1 MKLEQIRTSASVIEP
16 PRPLAPESN
25 TPRSLDAAVAQV
37 KRRILCVFPRYE
49 SSFGTFDHAYPLLGV
64 KAFMPPQ
71 GLLTIAAYL
80 PGHWEVRFIDENVRR
95 ARRSDFRWADA
106 VFVSGMH
113 IQRNQINEI
122 NQRAHAA
129 GKPTV
134 LGGPSVSGCQEFYPE
149 FDYLHVGEL
158 GDATDRIILALA
170 RSAERPA
177 VQQVFT
183 TAERLP
189 LSQFPKP
196 AYKLAGMSNYF
207 LANVQFS
214 SGCPYR
220 CEFCDI
226 PELYGRNPRLKTP
239 AQIIAELDE
248 IVAGGAV
255 GAVYFVDDNFVGN
268 RKAALELLPHLVEW
282 QKKNNYPVEFACE
295 ATLNISRSKDLLE
308 MMREASF
315 WTIFCGIETP
325 DASALKAMGKGQ
337 NNEMPILEAV
347 RTLNSYGME
356 VVSGMIMGLDTDT
369 PATPEA
375 ILDFVEAS
383 NIPVLTI
390 NLLEALPRT
399 PLHRRLQAEG
409 RLIPDDVVEQQSR
422 ASNVDFKMP
431 YEQVV
436 AMWRRVFVAAFTPE
450 AIYRRFRY
458 QQKHAYPNRVA
469 IPPSGKLSVA
479 NVWRGL
485 STLAKLIWIV
495 GITGNYRK
503 TFWEMAWPSFKELDI
518 DEVIHVS
525 LVAHHMI
532 SYAREAEKGF
542 RNKSFYSP
550 ALEKT
555 ATVS

>member
-1 MKLEQIRTSASVIEP
+1 MQLQQIEP
-16 PRPLAPESN
+16 PRPLAPES
-25 TPRSLDAAVAQV
+25 TSRREPDPLVAQV
-37 KRRILCVFPRYE
+37 SRRILCVFPRYTK
-49 SSFGTFDHAYPLLGV
+49 SFGTFDNAYPLLGV

-80 PGHWEVRFIDENVRR
+80 PKHWEVRFIDENVRP
-95 ARRSDFRWADA
+95 ARKSDFRWADA

-113 IQRNQINEI
+113 IQRGQINAI
-122 NQRAHAA
+122 NERAHAF
-129 GKPTV
+129 GKPTI
-134 LGGPSVSGCQEFYPE
+134 LGGPSVSGCQEYYPE
-149 FDYLHVGEL
+149 FDYLHIGEL
-158 GDATDRIILALA
+158 GDATDRIIAALA
-170 RSAERPA
+170 HSAKRPA
-177 VQQVFT
+177 SQQIYT
-183 TAERLP
+183 TGERLP
-189 LSQFPKP
+189 LAQFPTP
-196 AYKLAGMSNYF
+196 AYSLAGMSNYF

-239 AQIIAELDE
+239 EQIIKELDE

-268 RKAALELLPHLVEW
+268 RKAALELLPHLVAW
-282 QKKNNYPVEFACE
+282 QKKNSYPVEFACE

-325 DASALKAMGKGQ
+325 DPAALKAMQKGQ
-337 NNEMPILEAV
+337 NNEMPILDAV
-347 RTLNSYGME
+347 KTLNSYGIE

-369 PATPEA
+369 EATPDA
-375 ILDFVEAS
+375 ILEFVEAS

-409 RLIPDDVVEQQSR
+409 RLIDDDTVEAQSR
-422 ASNVDFKMP
+422 ASNVDFKLP

-436 AMWRRVFVAAFTPE
+436 AMWRRVFVAAFSPE

-458 QQKHAYPNRVA
+458 QQQHAYPNRVA
-469 IPPSGKLSVA
+469 IPPTGKLSPA
-479 NVWRGL
+479 NLWRGI
-485 STLAKLIWIV
+485 STLAKLVWIV
-495 GITGNYRK
+495 GVTGNYRR
-503 TFWEMAWPSFKELDI
+503 TFWQMAWPSLKALDI

-532 SYAREAEKGF
+532 SYAREAEAGF
-542 RNKSFYSP
+542 RSKSFYS
-550 ALEKT
+550 KT
-555 ATVS
+555 VESPV